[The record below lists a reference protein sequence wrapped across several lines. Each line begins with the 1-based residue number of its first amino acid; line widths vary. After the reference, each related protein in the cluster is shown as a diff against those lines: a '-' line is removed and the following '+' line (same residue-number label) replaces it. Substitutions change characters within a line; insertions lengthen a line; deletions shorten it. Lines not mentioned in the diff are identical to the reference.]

1 MKTNRLALS
10 AMIASACISGSA
22 FGQTSRTAAPRY
34 APASYYSYYDEASPS
49 AATKAAGNSVVQA
62 SANCDTTKACDTGKA
77 CDSGSGAGACDS
89 ASGLGSGLGHA
100 LGGRL
105 GSGLGRGCDTG
116 NGATGGCDTGSGAAG
131 GCDSMCGGSSGLFG
145 MGILGTGRS
154 LTDPW
159 KLFSKPVAG
168 FNIGGWTSV
177 GYHSHA
183 NPMSFNTYPKRLQL
197 GQQWFYAEKVADGS
211 NGFGLGGRVDYLYG
225 TDAPD
230 TQSFGILNNH
240 WDNGWDNGAQ
250 YGHALPQA
258 YTEVAYGDLS
268 VKVGHFFT
276 IIGNEV
282 VAATG
287 NFFYSRQFTF
297 YNAEPFTHTGA
308 LSTYKVN
315 DDTQLFNGYVMGWDS
330 GFEDNGDAY
339 IGGIKT
345 KVNDRW
351 TFLWNSVLG
360 RFGEAKSFNANERG
374 GIQNVMLIGNLTD
387 KLTYI
392 SQTDYLYTQ
401 NASGITAR
409 NTFGN
414 INYLIYQLNN
424 RWALGQRFEW
434 FNYSGAGFG
443 GAQNDELY
451 NYTAGVNYRAHANLL
466 FRPEVRWVWDKS
478 RYGFNEDK
486 AGSQAAIG
494 GDMVFTF

>member
-1 MKTNRLALS
+1 MKINRFALS
-10 AMIASACISGSA
+10 AMIASACISGTA
-22 FGQTSRTAAPRY
+22 FGQTSRNATPRY
-34 APASYYSYYDEASPS
+34 APASYSYYDEASPS
-49 AATKAAGNSVVQA
+49 MVKSTASKTTENSGVVQA
-62 SANCDTTKACDTGKA
+62 SATCDNGKA
-77 CDSGSGAGACDS
+77 CDKGAACDT
-89 ASGLGSGLGHA
+89 AGGLCGGLGGA

-105 GSGLGRGCDTG
+105 GSGLGQGCDT
-116 NGATGGCDTGSGAAG
+116 GCDTGSGAAG
-131 GCDSMCGGSSGLFG
+131 GCDSMCGGSTGLFG

-159 KLFSKPVAG
+159 KLFSQPVAG

-177 GYHSHA
+177 GYHAYA
-183 NPMSFNTYPKRLQL
+183 NPFSFNTYPRRIQL
-197 GQQWFYAEKVADGS
+197 GQQWFFAEKVADGS
-211 NGFGLGGRVDYLYG
+211 NGLGLGGRVDYLYG

-230 TQSFGILNNH
+230 TQAFGIANNH
-240 WDNGWDNGAQ
+240 WDNGWDHGSQ

-258 YTEVAYGDLS
+258 YAEVAYGDMS
-268 VKVGHFFT
+268 VKLGHFFT
-276 IIGNEV
+276 IVGNEV

-308 LSTYKVN
+308 LTTYKVS

-360 RFGEAKSFNANERG
+360 RFGEAKSFNAGERG

-409 NTFGN
+409 NSFGN
-414 INYLIYQLNN
+414 INYLIYQVND

-434 FNYSGAGFG
+434 FNFSGTGFAD
-443 GAQNDELY
+443 AQNDDLY
-451 NYTAGVNYRAHANLL
+451 NYTVGVNYRAHANLL
-466 FRPEVRWVWDKS
+466 FRPEVRWVWDKN
-478 RYGFNEDK
+478 RHGFNEDN
-486 AGSQAAIG
+486 AGSQAAVG
-494 GDMVFTF
+494 GDVVFTF

>member
-1 MKTNRLALS
+1 MKINRIALS

-34 APASYYSYYDEASPS
+34 APASYYSYYDEASPN
-49 AATKAAGNSVVQA
+49 AASKTASKTASNGVVQA
-62 SANCDTTKACDTGKA
+62 SANCDNGKACDNSAACDASNAGGAGA
-77 CDSGSGAGACDS
+77 CDSGSG
-89 ASGLGSGLGHA
+89 LGGA

-105 GSGLGRGCDTG
+105 GSGLGQGCD
-116 NGATGGCDTGSGAAG
+116 AS
-131 GCDSMCGGSSGLFG
+131 GCDSMSGSSGLFG
-145 MGILGTGRS
+145 LGMLGTGRA

-159 KLFSKPVAG
+159 KLVKEPIAG

-183 NPMSFNTYPKRLQL
+183 NPMSFNTYPKRVQL
-197 GQQWFYAEKVADGS
+197 GQQWFFAEKVADGS
-211 NGFGLGGRVDYLYG
+211 DGLGLGARIDYLYG

-230 TQSFGILNNH
+230 TQSFGVANNH
-240 WDNGWDNGAQ
+240 WDNGWDNGGQ
-250 YGHALPQA
+250 YGHAIPQA
-258 YTEVAYGDLS
+258 YGEVAYGDLS

-276 IIGNEV
+276 IVGNEV

-308 LSTYKVN
+308 LSTYKVS

-360 RFGEAKSFNANERG
+360 RFGETKSFNANERG
-374 GIQNVMLIGNLTD
+374 GIQNVMLIGTLTD

-392 SQTDYLYTQ
+392 SQTDYLFTQ
-401 NASGITAR
+401 NESGITAR

-414 INYLIYQLNN
+414 INYLIYQVND

-434 FNYSGAGFG
+434 FNFSGSGFG
-443 GAQNDELY
+443 DVQNDDLY

-466 FRPEVRWVWDKS
+466 FRPEVRWVWDKN
-478 RYGFNEDK
+478 RYGFNEDF
-486 AGSQAAIG
+486 AGSQAAVG
-494 GDMVFTF
+494 GDVVFTF

>member
-1 MKTNRLALS
+1 MKMNRLALS
-10 AMIASACISGSA
+10 AMIAGACISGSA
-22 FGQTSRTAAPRY
+22 FGQTNRTAAPRY
-34 APASYYSYYDEASPS
+34 SPASYYSYYDDAST
-49 AATKAAGNSVVQA
+49 AAPVTKASATNNVVQA
-62 SANCDTTKACDTGKA
+62 SAVCDNKQA
-77 CDSGSGAGACDS
+77 CDSGNGAGGCDNTG
-89 ASGLGSGLGHA
+89 GLGAA
-100 LGGRL
+100 LGGRAGCDL
-105 GSGLGRGCDTG
+105 GNGLGNGCD
-116 NGATGGCDTGSGAAG
+116 AG
-131 GCDSMCGGSSGLFG
+131 GCDSLGGSSGLFG
-145 MGILGTGRS
+145 CGLLGTGRS

-159 KLFSKPVAG
+159 KLVSQPIGG

-183 NPMSFNTYPKRLQL
+183 NPFSFNTYPKKIQL
-197 GQQWFYAEKVADGS
+197 GQQWFFADRVADGS
-211 NGFGLGGRVDYLYG
+211 EGLGWGGRIDYLYG

-230 TQSFGILNNH
+230 TQSFGIANNH

-250 YGHALPQA
+250 YGHAIPQA
-258 YTEVAYGDLS
+258 YGEVAYGDLS

-276 IIGNEV
+276 IVGNEV

-345 KVNDRW
+345 KVNDKW

-360 RFGEAKSFNANERG
+360 RFGESKSLNANERG
-374 GIQNVMLIGNLTD
+374 GIQNVMLIGSLTD

-392 SQTDYLYTQ
+392 SQTDVLYTT
-401 NASGITAR
+401 NDSAAVVR

-414 INYLIYQLNN
+414 INYLIYQMND
-424 RWALGQRFEW
+424 RWSLGQRFEW
-434 FNYSGAGFG
+434 FNYGGSGFG
-443 GAQNDELY
+443 GAHNDELY
-451 NYTAGVNYRAHANLL
+451 NYTVGTNYRAHANLL
-466 FRPEVRWVWDKS
+466 FRPEVRWVWDRS
-478 RYGFNEDK
+478 RFGFNEDK
-486 AGSQAAIG
+486 AASQAAIG